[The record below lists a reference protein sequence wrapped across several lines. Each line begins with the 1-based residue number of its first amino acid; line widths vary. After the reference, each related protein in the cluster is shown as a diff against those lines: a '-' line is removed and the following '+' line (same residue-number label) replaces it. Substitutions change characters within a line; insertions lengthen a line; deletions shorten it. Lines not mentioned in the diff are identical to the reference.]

1 MTTSSTTHSRK
12 PRNFLYISM
21 ASLLSFSLFS
31 LFLFLSLSSSST
43 TTLKTNSHH
52 PTKQKQKPRPNV
64 PPSSASTTPP
74 EILQACKATRFQDT
88 CVSSLS
94 NPNVPQNPTPLQI
107 IQSAI
112 SVSNTNLKTAQSMVK
127 SILDSSTGNINRT
140 TAAKNCVEA
149 LINSQY
155 RITRSTDDALPRG
168 RVKDARAWM
177 GAALLYQ
184 YDCSNALKYAND
196 TSLTRQT
203 MSFLDTLMAFS
214 SNALSM
220 IVSYDAFGNDTKSWG
235 PPKTERD
242 GVWELGSAPGSGG
255 DFGSGFRGGFPSEL
269 TADVTVCKDM
279 SNGGCYKT
287 VQEAVNTAPDNEWGH
302 RYVIHIKEGVYNEI
316 VRVPLEKKNVVFLGD
331 GMGKTVITG
340 SLAVGQP
347 GISTY
352 NTATVGK
359 FIF

>member
-1 MTTSSTTHSRK
+1 
-12 PRNFLYISM
+12 
-21 ASLLSFSLFS
+21 
-31 LFLFLSLSSSST
+31 
-43 TTLKTNSHH
+43 
-52 PTKQKQKPRPNV
+52 
-64 PPSSASTTPP
+64 
-74 EILQACKATRFQDT
+74 
-88 CVSSLS
+88 
-94 NPNVPQNPTPLQI
+94 
-107 IQSAI
+107 
-112 SVSNTNLKTAQSMVK
+112 
-127 SILDSSTGNINRT
+127 
-140 TAAKNCVEA
+140 
-149 LINSQY
+149 
-155 RITRSTDDALPRG
+155 
-168 RVKDARAWM
+168 
-177 GAALLYQ
+177 
-184 YDCSNALKYAND
+184 
-196 TSLTRQT
+196 
-203 MSFLDTLMAFS
+203 
-214 SNALSM
+214 M
-220 IVSYDAFGNDTKSWG
+220 IVSYDAFGNETKSWG

-269 TADVTVCKDM
+269 TADVTVCKDT

-359 FIF
+359 FIFNSCCFQVILCICWMLTHHAKCDDTWHAETAFTCSNNLFVAFMYIGLT